1 MATTFSE
8 PLLLPPAAGGI
19 HRAGYGIPGQ
29 DHAEMRGSAIGGG
42 MFGDGYPGGCRVAQ
56 VNFFAFQNERMSV
69 GEVVDD
75 RFGKFREELK

>member
-1 MATTFSE
+1 
-8 PLLLPPAAGGI
+8 
-19 HRAGYGIPGQ
+19 
-29 DHAEMRGSAIGGG
+29 

-56 VNFFAFQNERMSV
+56 VSFFAFQNERMSV